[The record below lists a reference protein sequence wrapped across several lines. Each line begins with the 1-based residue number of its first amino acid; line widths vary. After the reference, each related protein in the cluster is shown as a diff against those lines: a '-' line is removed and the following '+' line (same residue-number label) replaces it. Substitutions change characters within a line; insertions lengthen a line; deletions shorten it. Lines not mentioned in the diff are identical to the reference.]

1 MKINNIVL
9 VSTTSDDISG
19 ASKALIELAC
29 ALKERKLKV
38 TVLLPDYGNLRY
50 IFQKKGIKVKIFKEY
65 SSWIKWKNDNKKKI
79 LKTSIKNCLNKIE
92 ILRIKHFF
100 YREKPDLVHVNALT
114 AYTVAKAA
122 EEMNIPV
129 IWHIREFMEED
140 LGIKFSNKSF
150 ALDVLNN
157 ATTFIAISKAIKA
170 KWEKYIQSPIKVVYD
185 GVPIDK
191 YLVQT
196 KKISNDTCKVI
207 LYGRFVKGK
216 GQLFFL
222 KGINKLIGLKKVNIQ
237 CYLAGKV
244 EYKQYFDKCMKYIES
259 QELQNIVKYLGE
271 IDNIKELLSD
281 KDIVSV
287 CSKQEGFGRVTVEGM
302 LGKCIVVAA
311 NSGASSEIIEDG
323 KTGFLYQSNN
333 IDNFADK
340 MYEAIKNRTSKISE
354 NAQNYAKQ
362 QFSTQRNVDEIIKIY
377 EKIGKNK

>member
-157 ATTFIAISKAIKA
+157 ATTFIAI
-170 KWEKYIQSPIKVVYD
+170 
-185 GVPIDK
+185 
-191 YLVQT
+191 
-196 KKISNDTCKVI
+196 
-207 LYGRFVKGK
+207 
-216 GQLFFL
+216 
-222 KGINKLIGLKKVNIQ
+222 
-237 CYLAGKV
+237 
-244 EYKQYFDKCMKYIES
+244 
-259 QELQNIVKYLGE
+259 
-271 IDNIKELLSD
+271 
-281 KDIVSV
+281 
-287 CSKQEGFGRVTVEGM
+287 
-302 LGKCIVVAA
+302 
-311 NSGASSEIIEDG
+311 
-323 KTGFLYQSNN
+323 
-333 IDNFADK
+333 
-340 MYEAIKNRTSKISE
+340 
-354 NAQNYAKQ
+354 
-362 QFSTQRNVDEIIKIY
+362 
-377 EKIGKNK
+377 